1 MVCRVYRPMKVQLPV
16 PPNLLVG
23 LLAPA
28 YLLTHR
34 WGEDFAQTL
43 TQAGVWSEEIFRGD
57 RLPSLPFPDVE
68 QSDSPEPSP

>member
-1 MVCRVYRPMKVQLPV
+1 MPCRVCSPMKVQLPV
-16 PPNLLVG
+16 PSNLLVG

-34 WGEDFAQTL
+34 WSEDFAQTL
-43 TQAGVWSEEIFRGD
+43 MQAGVWSEEIFRGD

-68 QSDSPEPSP
+68 TSD